1 MTLFT
6 EDVFMNKLILYI
18 HGKGGS
24 AGEAE
29 HYKLLFKDCDVI
41 GLDYAAQSP
50 WDAKDEFPTLFDS
63 ICGGYESVT
72 VIANSIGAYFT
83 MISLSDR

>member
-1 MTLFT
+1 MA
-6 EDVFMNKLILYI
+6 DLILYI

-24 AGEAE
+24 AEEAE
-29 HYKLLFKDCDVI
+29 HYKALFPDCEVI

-50 WDAKDEFPTLFDS
+50 WEAKDECPSLFDS
-63 ICGGYESVT
+63 ICGEYESVT

-83 MISLSDR
+83 IIYLYGRRIGF